1 MSDTKSTSKSSK
13 ATTAKIADETDNK
26 ELLPD
31 SKDDLGAPDS
41 PTKDESNAEDSSQDE
56 ESTATDTAEMI
67 KNDLDSLTKSGE
79 TLISRLYRRTIDKDN
94 GWISVVFHTF
104 IEQEYEDDGE
114 YFVRFTSDRLND
126 NRPMHYHAARPELLK
141 QLLPHL
147 SDQIDE
153 MVDDPEKEEV
163 YIGQKN
169 PTFVKDG
176 KRLPLR
182 VHAEDKLVPK
192 DEWSDQNRDRSAKG
206 NGEPDQWLTY
216 RGFLIYKHTRLTS
229 KKAVYKKIQHDGFT
243 TNVNSAKSF
252 PVGTTQNE
260 INAYF
265 KAMDNDE
272 GYQNSVSSRF
282 AMLDDFE

>member
-1 MSDTKSTSKSSK
+1 MSNTKSTSKSSK
-13 ATTAKIADETDNK
+13 ATTTKIVDESDNK
-26 ELLPD
+26 DLMPD
-31 SKDDLGAPDS
+31 SNDVEATDPATNSG
-41 PTKDESNAEDSSQDE
+41 
-56 ESTATDTAEMI
+56 STADATDIAEMI
-67 KNDLDSLTKSGE
+67 TNDLDSLNKSGE

-104 IEQEYEDDGE
+104 IEQEYEDEGE

-147 SDQIDE
+147 SDKIDE

-182 VHAEDKLVPK
+182 VYAEDKLVPK
-192 DEWSDQNRDRSAKG
+192 DDWSDENRERSAKG
-206 NGEPDQWLTY
+206 NGTEGEWLTY

-229 KKAVYKKIQHDGFT
+229 NKAVYKKIQHDGFT

-252 PVGTTQNE
+252 PVDTSQAE
-260 INAYF
+260 IDAYF
-265 KAMDNDE
+265 RAMDNDE
-272 GYQNSVSSRF
+272 GYQNSVATRF
-282 AMLDDFE
+282 ASLSDFE